1 MAIYLTKKHTNLT
14 NREIG
19 NTFMISPTVAIKAA
33 RNIEG
38 LMAENKEKQKR
49 VESVVSVFS
58 A

>member
-1 MAIYLTKKHTNLT
+1 
-14 NREIG
+14 
-19 NTFMISPTVAIKAA
+19 MISPTVAIKAA